1 MSSPES
7 QSVADT
13 LVQWQKV
20 AGRQH
25 LPWQNTGDAYRVW
38 LSEVMLQQTQ
48 VTTVLGYYDRFLKA
62 FPTVT
67 ELAQA
72 SEEEVM
78 QLWAGLGYYSRA
90 RNLHACARQV
100 LARFGGEFP
109 RDVDALES
117 LPGIGRSTA
126 GAIASLSW
134 GLAAPIL
141 DGNVKRVYCRL
152 FGVEGYPEQTAVK
165 RELWAI
171 AERELSQQAPGV
183 YNQALMD
190 LGATV
195 CTPKNPN
202 CAKCPLM
209 KRCVALKKGMVGQ
222 LPQPKPKKPRPS
234 QYFVALAVRSKH
246 GEVGLTARQ
255 GKGVWRGLWMW
266 PHLSLEGV
274 DQVVDWPELAPLL
287 QEIGLQADERQQAE
301 LVRQLKALNRQD
313 WLVHELTHRKMHF
326 KVLALDGVSGGD
338 LVAWSD
344 RAVPRLVHK
353 IMEQLGWT

>member
-1 MSSPES
+1 MSL
-7 QSVADT
+7 SVADT

-20 AGRQH
+20 AGRQT

-48 VTTVLGYYDRFLKA
+48 VTTVLAYYERFLKA

-67 ELAQA
+67 DLAQA
-72 SEEEVM
+72 PEEAVM

-90 RNLHACARQV
+90 RNLHACAKQV
-100 LARFGGEFP
+100 LSRFGGEFP
-109 RDVDALES
+109 RDVALLES

-165 RELWAI
+165 RQLWAI
-171 AERELSQQAPGV
+171 AERELSVDKPGV

-195 CTPKNPN
+195 CTPKNPS
-202 CAKCPLM
+202 CEKCPLM
-209 KRCVALKKGMVGQ
+209 SRCVALQRGAVHL

-234 QYFVALAVRSKH
+234 QYFVCLAVR
-246 GEVGLTARQ
+246 GQDGRVGLTARQ
-255 GKGVWRGLWMW
+255 GKGIWRGLWMW
-266 PHLSLEGV
+266 PHVAMPEADSPLSMA
-274 DQVVDWPELAPLL
+274 DLAPLQ
-287 QEIGLQADERQQAE
+287 QEIGLQASPQQQAE
-301 LVRQLKALNRQD
+301 LDRQLALLPGQD

-326 KVLALDGVSGGD
+326 KWLVLDGVTHGT
-338 LVAWSD
+338 LVELSD
-344 RAVPRLVHK
+344 CAVPRLVNK
-353 IMEQLGWT
+353 VLEQLGWV